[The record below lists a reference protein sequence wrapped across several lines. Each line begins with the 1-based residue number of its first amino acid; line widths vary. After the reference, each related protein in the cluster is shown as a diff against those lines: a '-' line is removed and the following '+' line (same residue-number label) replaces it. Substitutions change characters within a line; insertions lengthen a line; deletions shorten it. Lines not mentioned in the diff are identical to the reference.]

1 VATLLLIDDDPS
13 VHEAVEGP
21 LADVIDRFLHATAPE
36 DGLRLALSERPDV
49 ILLDVNM
56 PGIDG
61 LKICRLLKEAA
72 STRDIPILFLT
83 IERNVRNLA
92 RAFDIGGSD
101 YIAKPFHDVELH
113 ARVCVAV
120 RTKRAFD
127 MLKEQAR
134 VDGLT
139 GLENRAALE
148 ASLAA
153 AVASHERTGS
163 PVSLLMID
171 LDGFKRINDSHG
183 HGIGDELLRRV
194 GACLRKGSRPYDVP
208 CRYGGDEFVVLLGQT
223 EGAAA
228 RKVAERI
235 LASLRAIP
243 FEVRG
248 ERVPIRASAGLATSA
263 DMRNDFTPADL
274 LKAADCALYAAKRDG
289 GDQVVEAAS
298 PPGGDG
304 AA

>member
-1 VATLLLIDDDPS
+1 VATLLLIDDDPN
-13 VHEAVEGP
+13 VHEAVERP
-21 LADVIDRFLHATAPE
+21 LAGVIDRFLHATAPE
-36 DGLRLALSERPDV
+36 DGLRLALAELPDV

-61 LKICRLLKEAA
+61 LKICRLLKEASA
-72 STRDIPILFLT
+72 TRDIPVLFLT
-83 IERNVRNLA
+83 IERNVGNLA

-101 YIAKPFHDVELH
+101 YIVKPFNEVELR
-113 ARVCVAV
+113 ARVSVAV

-127 MLKEQAR
+127 LLKEQAR
-134 VDGLT
+134 VDALT
-139 GLENRAALE
+139 GLENRVALE

-153 AVASHERTGS
+153 ALASHERTGS
-163 PVSLLMID
+163 PLSLLLLD
-171 LDGFKRINDSHG
+171 LDGFKEINDRYG
-183 HGIGDELLRRV
+183 HGIGDDLLRRV

-235 LASLRAIP
+235 LAGLRDVP

-248 ERVPIRASAGLATSA
+248 VRVPICASGGLATSA
-263 DMRNDFTPADL
+263 SMRCDFSADDL
-274 LKAADCALYAAKRDG
+274 MKAADRALYVAKRRG
-289 GDQVVEAAS
+289 GDQIVDAAATS
-298 PPGGDG
+298 DS
-304 AA
+304 